1 MARNPQGLK
10 GMRQV
15 KLFLDMIKFEHTVF
29 ALPFAYLG
37 MVLAERGW
45 PSFGVFFWITIAMAS
60 ARTYAMALNRL
71 VDLPFDARN
80 PRTASRP
87 LVTGALRP
95 AVAWGAVFLSLGIF
109 LLSAYRLG
117 PLPFKLSP
125 IALLFLT
132 GYHYTKR
139 FTWMSHFILGFTDG
153 LAPAGAWVAVRGSL
167 FTSGDLPAWILLFV
181 VTFWIAGFDL
191 IYACQDVE
199 VDRREGLK
207 SIPARFGVDG
217 ALKLS
222 SLCHILMVVGLV
234 FLGLDLT
241 LGRIYWIGVS
251 LTGIMLVYEHLIV
264 KPGDLSRLNVAFF
277 NVNGYISVLLFF
289 STLGAILLG
298 R

>member
-1 MARNPQGLK
+1 
-10 GMRQV
+10 MRQV

-37 MVLAERGW
+37 MILAEGGW
-45 PSFGVFFWITIAMAS
+45 PSLKVFFWITIAMAS

-139 FTWMSHFILGFTDG
+139 FTWTSHFILGFTDG
-153 LAPAGAWVAVRGSL
+153 LAPLGAWMAVRGSI
-167 FTSGDLPAWILLFV
+167 FTSEDLPAWVLLFA

-207 SIPARFGVDG
+207 SIPARFGVDV

-222 SLCHILMVVGLV
+222 SLCHILMVAGLV
-234 FLGLDLT
+234 FLGLNLT
-241 LGRIYWIGVS
+241 LGLIYWIGVS